1 MGWGIT
7 KRVPPDKSDER
18 DDDETKI
25 NKINETI
32 RTNKQTL
39 AKRLEGVKWLF
50 GENGEYRRECT
61 RQRGS
66 NERERESVTEEARHK
81 SHGVK
86 RQHDG
91 RRTQGSA
98 RQTPREKRAR
108 ISTYKETQL
117 EGQGPDQASVVK
129 SGRVR
134 NPDRPR
140 YPEYREWGGSVS
152 GPASCP

>member
-18 DDDETKI
+18 DDETKI

-50 GENGEYRRECT
+50 DGNGEYRRDCT
-61 RQRGS
+61 RQRGG
-66 NERERESVTEEARHK
+66 NERERASVTEEARHK
-81 SHGVK
+81 RHGVK
-86 RQHDG
+86 RQHEG

-98 RQTPREKRAR
+98 RQKPREKRAR
-108 ISTYKETQL
+108 ISTSWSGFRL
-117 EGQGPDQASVVK
+117 EKRRIFLMESIL
-129 SGRVR
+129 VR
-134 NPDRPR
+134 LT
-140 YPEYREWGGSVS
+140 
-152 GPASCP
+152 